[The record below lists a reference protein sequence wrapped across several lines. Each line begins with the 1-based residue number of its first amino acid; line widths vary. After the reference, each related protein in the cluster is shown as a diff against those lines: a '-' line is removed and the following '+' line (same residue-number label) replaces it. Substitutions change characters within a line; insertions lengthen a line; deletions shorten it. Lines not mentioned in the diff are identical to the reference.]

1 MPEQLATH
9 ADGSLRYRAQPGGV
23 QYDPTLAVRMC
34 PECAQPG
41 VLSGGLCVRCRIR
54 AGLPV
59 PRFVRPRGA

>member
-9 ADGSLRYRAQPGGV
+9 ADGSLRYR
-23 QYDPTLAVRMC
+23 
-34 PECAQPG
+34 AQPG